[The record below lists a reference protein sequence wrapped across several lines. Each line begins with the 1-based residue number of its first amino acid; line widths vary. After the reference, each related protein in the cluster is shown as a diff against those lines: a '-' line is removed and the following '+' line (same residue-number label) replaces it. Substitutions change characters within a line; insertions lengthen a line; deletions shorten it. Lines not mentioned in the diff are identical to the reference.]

1 MSFSSLVSTSSVS
14 VSFRRRSAVL
24 IVALLTSVAA
34 ACGTGA
40 SAAGSNGS
48 NDSASGDSANEAA
61 AMAAKHA
68 YLDGINSN
76 DLATYSATLADDVV
90 YVAPNAP
97 MMRGK
102 AAVTDWVSGY
112 YAAYRTRWEK
122 ETVEFVVRGD
132 IAFEHYRYRS
142 VDTPRE
148 DGPAAGT
155 PVVADSGNGFNIY
168 RRSDNGSW
176 KLARD
181 AWATETTP
189 MKP

>member
-1 MSFSSLVSTSSVS
+1 MSYSSRISTSCVS
-14 VSFRRRSAVL
+14 VSFRRRSTTLLAV
-24 IVALLTSVAA
+24 LLTSVAA

-40 SAAGSNGS
+40 SAAGA
-48 NDSASGDSANEAA
+48 NDSTGSLVGDSANEAA

-76 DLATYSATLADDVV
+76 DLATYAATLTDDVV

-102 AAVTDWVSGY
+102 ATVTDWVSGY
-112 YAAYRTRWEK
+112 YEAYRTRWEK

-132 IAFEHYRYRS
+132 LAFEHYRYRS

-168 RRSDNGSW
+168 RRSPDGSW

-181 AWATETTP
+181 AWATETPP
-189 MKP
+189 MQP